1 MKRGIFLFGG
11 VGVAVAVGA
20 LAIARFGGHVFGW
33 ELVFMWPTVWLFA
46 SGDPEQEATYVE
58 LAAAVVMNGL
68 IFGAVAGL
76 VQLVRNR
83 HLGKDRRA
91 A

>member
-1 MKRGIFLFGG
+1 MKRGIVLFGAL
-11 VGVAVAVGA
+11 GVAVAVGA
-20 LAIARFGGHVFGW
+20 LAIARLGGHVFGW

-68 IFGAVAGL
+68 AYGAVAGV
-76 VQLVRNR
+76 VQFLKNR
-83 HLGKDRRA
+83 HL
-91 A
+91 